1 MNKTESNKQLEVLQF
16 LGITT
21 KIILILISVIQGM
34 IVIRLLSISEYGLVG
49 IVLAVSSI
57 VGVYQHLGLGIGTLR
72 EVASVKGNDA
82 VSRVFSTSF
91 FARLSITL
99 PIAFILF
106 LLADKIAI
114 NIYHRP
120 EIIFGI
126 KITAFVILANGI
138 QEIGFNVL
146 NGIQKFK
153 SVFLLQI
160 LNSILNLMLV
170 VGFIY
175 FWNYNGYFVG
185 NLIAT
190 IIFCILFIIFTYL
203 AIGKKLI
210 FPKKGEFIEIF
221 KSIFTIGLFI
231 YLGKIF
237 FGLFNQSGI
246 LIFGYFASNDE
257 VGYLRFAITYGSY
270 ILAFSNAVNH
280 INITIMTKKF
290 MQDKDTYKRD
300 FIGNFNTFFYA
311 TFFVITLMILFSSE
325 IIEVLAGKPYL
336 VIQPIVVIS
345 VFAFFIHMLFEILC
359 GSVYISS
366 KDLRGYLISY
376 VILAA
381 ISALS
386 IYLFVALGLGKV
398 GVLLGM
404 FLGTFATFLF
414 SVFRIWKMLRMW
426 VFNRYAIVIMLI
438 SIPGIALGTMNVNIW
453 YRVVLFV
460 LYFTGF
466 WYLTRKF
473 RIFDLL
479 ETLKLSFAKI
489 RKSLSKVT

>member
-1 MNKTESNKQLEVLQF
+1 MSKTDSNKQLEALQF

-21 KIILILISVIQGM
+21 KIILMLISVVQGM

-72 EVASVKGNDA
+72 EVASAKGNDA

-106 LLADKIAI
+106 LLADKIAL

-153 SVFLLQI
+153 FVFLLQI
-160 LNSILNLMLV
+160 LNSILNLILV

-175 FWNYNGYFVG
+175 FWNYNGYFIG

-203 AIGKKLI
+203 AMGRRII
-210 FPKKGEFIEIF
+210 FPKKSEFIEIF

-290 MQDKDTYKRD
+290 LQDIDSFKRD
-300 FIGNFNTFFYA
+300 FIENFNTFFYM
-311 TFFVITLMILFSSE
+311 TFFVITIMILFSKE
-325 IIEVLAGKPYL
+325 IIQVLAGKPYL
-336 VIQPIVVIS
+336 VVQPIVIIS
-345 VFAFFIHMLFEILC
+345 VFAFFVHMLFEILC

-381 ISALS
+381 VSTLS
-386 IYLFVALGLGKV
+386 IYLFVVLGFGKV
-398 GVLLGM
+398 GVLIGM
-404 FLGTFATFLF
+404 LIGTFATLLF
-414 SVFRIWKMLRMW
+414 SIFRIWKMLNMW
-426 VFNRYAIVIMLI
+426 VFNHYALIIVVI
-438 SIPGIALGTMNVNIW
+438 SIPCIIFGMINVGVW
-453 YRVVLFV
+453 YRVALFII
-460 LYFTGF
+460 YFAAF
-466 WYLTRKF
+466 WYSTRKF
-473 RIFDLL
+473 KIFDLF
-479 ETLKLSFAKI
+479 EILKLSLVKV
-489 RKSLSKVT
+489 RKSLGKVT